1 MKKREKIQKE
11 ASDAVV
17 LNRFNGILF
26 VSPRVG
32 KCKITIDALNTVD
45 KTIKVLIMAPQ
56 LSILED
62 WKREIVTWN
71 LVDNIEV
78 EYVWSNSLKKN
89 KDTYNLIIAD
99 ECHSYN
105 LKVLAELRKRQI
117 KGSRILGLTGTLTQQ
132 DEFNLGNILSL
143 VPFYTY
149 TFAQAIKDKIIA
161 DYEIICVGV
170 PLDDTDKYVLAGTEA
185 APFNQT
191 ELEAYSY
198 WDSRYKRDVVQG
210 KYKNLRFL
218 MSKRTGIIYNSRS
231 KVAATKAI
239 VDDPKMGRCLVFT
252 GRQEI
257 ANQIGEGCY
266 HSNANKSSLEDF
278 KNGTINKLS
287 VISMISMGITIPNL
301 KVAVFNQ
308 LKSVESLCIQQTM
321 RAMNLQGKSKAKIY
335 IVYLKGTQD
344 EIWMA
349 SALQGF
355 EKTKIKWI

>member
-1 MKKREKIQKE
+1 MMKKREVIQKQ
-11 ASDAVV
+11 ASNAVI
-17 LNRFNGILF
+17 LNKFNGILF

-32 KCKITIDALNTVD
+32 KCKITIDALNTVE
-45 KTIKVLIMAPQ
+45 KAIKVLIVAPQ

-78 EYVWSNSLKKN
+78 DYVWSNSLKKT
-89 KDTYNLIIAD
+89 KETYHLIIAD

-105 LKVLAELRKRQI
+105 LKVLAELRFHQI
-117 KGSRILGLTGTLTQQ
+117 KGTRILGLTGTLTQQ
-132 DEFNLGNILSL
+132 DEFNLNNILSIA
-143 VPFYTY
+143 PFYTY
-149 TFAQAIKDKIIA
+149 TFEQAIKDKIIA
-161 DYEIICVGV
+161 DYEIICIAAN
-170 PLDDTDKYVLAGTEA
+170 LDNTEKYILSGTEE
-185 APFNQT
+185 APFYQT
-191 ELEAYSY
+191 EQDAYNY
-198 WDSRYKRDVVQG
+198 WDSKYKAAVHAGR
-210 KYKNLRFL
+210 YKNLIVV
-218 MSKRTGIIYNSRS
+218 MSKRTNIIYNSRA
-231 KVAATKAI
+231 KLNATKEI
-239 VDDPKMGRCLVFT
+239 VESIKGRCLVFT

-257 ANQIGEGCY
+257 ANQIGDGCF
-266 HSNANKSSLEDF
+266 HSKASKSSLEDF
-278 KNGTINKLS
+278 KSGKINKLS

-301 KVAVFNQ
+301 KVAIFNQ

-321 RAMNLQGKSKAKIY
+321 RTMNLQGRSKAKIY

>member
-1 MKKREKIQKE
+1 MKKRDKIQKE
-11 ASDAVV
+11 ASKAVV
-17 LNRFNGILF
+17 LNKFNGVLF

-45 KTIKVLIMAPQ
+45 KAIKVLIVAPQ

-62 WKREIVTWN
+62 WKRELVTWG
-71 LVDNIEV
+71 LKDTVEV

-89 KDTYNLIIAD
+89 RDTYNLIIAD

-105 LKVLAELRKRQI
+105 LKVLAELRFHQL
-117 KGSRILGLTGTLTQQ
+117 KGTRILGLTGTLTQQ
-132 DEFNLGNILSL
+132 DEFNLGNILNIA
-143 VPFYTY
+143 PFYTY
-149 TFAQAIKDKIIA
+149 TFEQAIKDKIIA
-161 DYEIICVGV
+161 DYEIICVATD
-170 PLDDTDKYVLAGTEA
+170 LDDIDKHVLAGTEE
-185 APFNQT
+185 APFYQT
-191 ELEAYSY
+191 ERDAYNY
-198 WDSRYKRDVVQG
+198 WDGKYKAAVHAGR
-210 KYKNLRFL
+210 YKNLRFL
-218 MSKRTGIIYNSRS
+218 MSKRTGIIYNSRA
-231 KVAATKAI
+231 KLNVTRGI
-239 VDDPKMGRCLVFT
+239 VDSMEDRCLVFT

-257 ANQIGEGCY
+257 ANQIGDGCF
-266 HSNANKSSLEDF
+266 HSKADKSSLEDF
-278 KNGTINKLS
+278 KTGKINKLS

-344 EIWMA
+344 EVWMT

>member
-1 MKKREKIQKE
+1 MKKRDKIQKD
-11 ASDAVV
+11 ASASVV
-17 LNRFNGILF
+17 KNRFNGILF

-45 KTIKVLIMAPQ
+45 RTIKVLIVAPQ

-71 LVDNIEV
+71 LNTNIEV
-78 EYVWSNSLKKN
+78 EYIWSNSLKKN
-89 KDTYNLIIAD
+89 IKSTYNLIIAD

-105 LKVLAELRKRQI
+105 LKVLAQLRFHQI

-132 DEFNLGNILSL
+132 DEFNLNNILTL
-143 VPFYTY
+143 APFYTY
-149 TFAQAIKDKIIA
+149 TFEQAIKDKIIA
-161 DYEIICVGV
+161 DYEIICLAVD
-170 PLDDTDKYVLAGTEA
+170 LDNTEKYVLGGTEA
-185 APFNQT
+185 APFYQT
-191 ELEAYSY
+191 EKDAYTY
-198 WDSRYKRDVVQG
+198 WDTAYKMAVQKG

-218 MSKRTGIIYNSRS
+218 MSKRTGIIYNS
-231 KVAATKAI
+231 KAKLDATKEI
-239 VDDPKMGRCLVFT
+239 VDSIKGRCLIFT

-257 ANQIGEGCY
+257 ANQIGDGCF
-266 HSNANKSSLEDF
+266 HSKADKSSLEDF
-278 KNGTINKLS
+278 KTGKINKLS

-301 KVAVFNQ
+301 KIAIFNQ

-344 EIWMA
+344 EVWMT

>member
-1 MKKREKIQKE
+1 MKKRDKIQKD
-11 ASDAVV
+11 ASASVV
-17 LNRFNGILF
+17 KNRFNGILF

-45 KTIKVLIMAPQ
+45 KTIKVLIVAPQ

-71 LVDNIEV
+71 LNTNIEV
-78 EYVWSNSLKKN
+78 EYIWSNSLKKN
-89 KDTYNLIIAD
+89 IKSTYNLIIAD

-105 LKVLAELRKRQI
+105 LKVLAQLRFHQI

-132 DEFNLGNILSL
+132 DEFNLNNILTL
-143 VPFYTY
+143 APFYTY
-149 TFAQAIKDKIIA
+149 TFEQAIKDKIIA
-161 DYEIICVGV
+161 DYEIICLAVD
-170 PLDDTDKYVLAGTEA
+170 LDNTEKYVLGGTEA
-185 APFNQT
+185 APFYQT
-191 ELEAYSY
+191 EKDAYTY
-198 WDSRYKRDVVQG
+198 WDTAYKMAVQKG

-218 MSKRTGIIYNSRS
+218 MSKRTGIIYNS
-231 KVAATKAI
+231 KAKLDATKEI
-239 VDDPKMGRCLVFT
+239 VDSIKGRCLIFT

-257 ANQIGEGCY
+257 ANQIGDGCF
-266 HSNANKSSLEDF
+266 HSKADKSSLEDF
-278 KNGTINKLS
+278 KTGKINKLS

-301 KVAVFNQ
+301 KIAIFNQ

-335 IVYLKGTQD
+335 IVYLKDTQD
-344 EIWMA
+344 EVWMT

>member
-1 MKKREKIQKE
+1 MKKRDKIQKD
-11 ASDAVV
+11 ASASVV
-17 LNRFNGILF
+17 KNRFNGILF

-45 KTIKVLIMAPQ
+45 KMIKVLIVAPQ

-62 WKREIVTWN
+62 WKREIVIWN
-71 LVDNIEV
+71 LNTNIEV
-78 EYVWSNSLKKN
+78 EYIWSNSLKKN
-89 KDTYNLIIAD
+89 IKSTYNLIIAD

-105 LKVLAELRKRQI
+105 LKVLAQLRFHQI

-132 DEFNLGNILSL
+132 DEFNLNNILTL

-149 TFAQAIKDKIIA
+149 TFEQAIKDKIIA
-161 DYEIICVGV
+161 DYEIICLAVD
-170 PLDDTDKYVLAGTEA
+170 LDNTEKYVLGGTEA
-185 APFNQT
+185 APFYQT
-191 ELEAYSY
+191 EKDAYTY
-198 WDSRYKRDVVQG
+198 WDTAYKMAVQKG

-218 MSKRTGIIYNSRS
+218 MSKRTGIIYNS
-231 KVAATKAI
+231 KAKLDATKEI
-239 VDDPKMGRCLVFT
+239 VDSIKGRCLIFT

-257 ANQIGEGCY
+257 ANQIGDGCF
-266 HSNANKSSLEDF
+266 HSKADKSSLEDF
-278 KNGTINKLS
+278 KTGKINKLS

-301 KVAVFNQ
+301 KIAIFNQ

-344 EIWMA
+344 EVWVA